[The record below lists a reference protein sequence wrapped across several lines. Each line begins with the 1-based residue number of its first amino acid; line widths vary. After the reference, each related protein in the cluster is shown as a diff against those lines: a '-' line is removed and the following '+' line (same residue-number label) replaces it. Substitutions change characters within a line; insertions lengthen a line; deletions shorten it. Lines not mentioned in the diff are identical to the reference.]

1 MAYTFISYKREDR
14 DRVAQIVDGLRA
26 EGLEVWW
33 DRDIEPGQP
42 RGTTPVAARILKK
55 LPTASPAL

>member
-1 MAYTFISYKREDR
+1 MAYVFISYKREDR

-26 EGLEVWW
+26 DGLDVWW

-42 RGTTPVAARILKK
+42 WDETVAAQLRD
-55 LPTASPAL
+55 AH